1 MQRWGKQ
8 RNNITLFIKKATLH
22 HWLENNLPATSSC
35 CFGMLITGFSVY
47 ENTGFL
53 IEKWCVCIVITVL
66 SHGLLF
72 PTDMGIFSVLA
83 LPLLLLGISGIIYIY
98 QSVRWLLSKS
108 AVQNKVVVITDAIS
122 GLGKGE
128 LSHFF
133 SVSENRNSQRV
144 TLWVIEHA
152 HIALYLFITGWEKQ
166 KFINIFINK
175 SRDF

>member
-1 MQRWGKQ
+1 M
-8 RNNITLFIKKATLH
+8 
-22 HWLENNLPATSSC
+22 
-35 CFGMLITGFSVY
+35 
-47 ENTGFL
+47 
-53 IEKWCVCIVITVL
+53 CVVITVL

-144 TLWVIEHA
+144 TLWVTEHA

-166 KFINIFINK
+166 KLINIFINK